1 MIETITFDTENS
13 KITIAFQDGSFKEYT
28 KDNAAQYLIDNP
40 DRTADVVAMGWN

>member
-13 KITIAFQDGSFKEYT
+13 KIVIAFQDGTFKEYT
-28 KDNAAQYLIDNP
+28 QADVAQYVIDYP